1 MKMKLWTSGVLF
13 MLGATLLT
21 NAQDAPEKLNLSN
34 FKDVRDYVIGDT
46 AEPEY
51 FKVDWKRNVLD
62 GVASARAE
70 DKPILLW
77 LYFGGPLGN
86 C

>member
-1 MKMKLWTSGVLF
+1 MTF
-13 MLGATLLT
+13 MLGTMLYT
-21 NAQDAPEKLNLSN
+21 SAQNAPEKLSFSN
-34 FKDVRDYVIGDT
+34 FKEVRNYVIGDT

-51 FKVDWKRNVLD
+51 FKVDWKDNVLD
-62 GVASARAE
+62 GVVDAMTE

>member
-1 MKMKLWTSGVLF
+1 MKGFLFLLITLTVALKSASAQITPPAKLTLDEMDSVKSYVVGQQHNDLYLRVPWETS
-13 MLGATLLT
+13 
-21 NAQDAPEKLNLSN
+21 
-34 FKDVRDYVIGDT
+34 
-46 AEPEY
+46 
-51 FKVDWKRNVLD
+51 VLD
-62 GVASARAE
+62 GQMKGQRE

>member
-1 MKMKLWTSGVLF
+1 MTF
-13 MLGATLLT
+13 MLGTMLYT
-21 NAQDAPEKLNLSN
+21 SAQNAPEKLSFSK
-34 FKDVRDYVIGDT
+34 FKEVRNYVIGDT

-51 FKVDWKRNVLD
+51 FKVDWKDNVLD
-62 GVASARAE
+62 GVVDARTE

>member
-1 MKMKLWTSGVLF
+1 MSVSNIAQVREYVL
-13 MLGATLLT
+13 G
-21 NAQDAPEKLNLSN
+21 
-34 FKDVRDYVIGDT
+34 DVKS
-46 AEPEY
+46 PEY
-51 FKVDWKRNVLD
+51 FKVDWKSNVLD
-62 GVASARAE
+62 GLVEATRE

>member
-1 MKMKLWTSGVLF
+1 MTF
-13 MLGATLLT
+13 MLGTMLSSS
-21 NAQDAPEKLNLSN
+21 AQNAPEELSFSN
-34 FKDVRDYVIGDT
+34 FKEIRNYVIGDT

-51 FKVDWKRNVLD
+51 FKVDWKDNVLD
-62 GVASARAE
+62 GVVDAMTE

>member
-1 MKMKLWTSGVLF
+1 
-13 MLGATLLT
+13 MLGTMLSSS
-21 NAQDAPEKLNLSN
+21 AQNAPEELSFSN
-34 FKDVRDYVIGDT
+34 FKEIRNYVIGDT

-51 FKVDWKRNVLD
+51 FKVDWKDNVLD
-62 GVASARAE
+62 GVVDAMTE